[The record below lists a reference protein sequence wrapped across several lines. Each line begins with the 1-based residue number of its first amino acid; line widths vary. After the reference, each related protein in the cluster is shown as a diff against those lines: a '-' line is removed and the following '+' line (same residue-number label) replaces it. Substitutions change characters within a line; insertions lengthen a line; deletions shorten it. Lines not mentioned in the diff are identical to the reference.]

1 MSSDLKTTPP
11 APSGGLPTQT
21 PHVAK
26 APRSRGF
33 AADSWRRFSRR
44 PLAMAALF
52 YVIALGLVAIFSPA
66 IAGTRPVVCKYKGRL
81 YFPCLYYF
89 HPSFENPIFFKDGFQ
104 QKYYYNLKKKDPQS
118 WAIWPLVFQDPG
130 EPVVEGD
137 FPGIPSNPHGIK
149 GKPNKF
155 NLMGTSGRGIDVFAQ
170 MVHGTKIALLVGF
183 VSTGVAALIGIVL
196 GGVAGFL
203 GGIADMLIS
212 RFTEIV
218 MCIPPLILIL
228 AMIAIVDKPSIWYTM
243 LVIGVTSWPSISRLT
258 RAEFLKLRT
267 AEYVTAARAIGAS
280 TPRIIFLH
288 ILPNALAPVL
298 VPISFGIA
306 ASILLEA
313 GLSVLGIGVQPG
325 TASWGS
331 ILSVGRESPSTWWMV
346 VFPGT
351 AIFLTVLAYNLI
363 GEGLQAATDPR
374 LRESMK

>member
-11 APSGGLPTQT
+11 STLGGQPTQT
-21 PHVAK
+21 PHAVK

-33 AADSWRRFSRR
+33 AADAWRRFSRR
-44 PLAMAALF
+44 PLSMLALL
-52 YVIALGLVAIFSPA
+52 YIIALALVAIFSPA

-89 HPSFENPIFFKDGFQ
+89 NPSFENPIFFKDQFRQ
-104 QKYYYNLKKKDPQS
+104 VYYENLKAKDPNS
-118 WAIWPLVFQDPG
+118 WAIWPLVYQDPTRPIDAG
-130 EPVVEGD
+130 E
-137 FPGIPSNPHGIK
+137 FPGVPANPSGIK
-149 GKPNKF
+149 GKPNQY
-155 NLMGTSGRGIDVFAQ
+155 NWMGTSGRGVDVFAQ

-196 GGVAGFL
+196 GGVAGYL
-203 GGIADMLIS
+203 GGLADIVIS

-218 MCIPPLILIL
+218 MCVPPLILIL
-228 AMIAIVDKPSIWYTM
+228 ALIAIVDKPSIWYTM
-243 LVIGVTSWPSISRLT
+243 LVIGLTSWPSISRLT
-258 RAEFLKLRT
+258 RAEFLKLRS

-280 TPRIIFLH
+280 TPRIIFFH
-288 ILPNALAPVL
+288 ILPNAMAPVL

-313 GLSVLGIGVQPG
+313 GLSVLGIGAPPE
-325 TASWGS
+325 TPSWGT
-331 ILSVGRESPSTWWMV
+331 ILNLGRESQSLWWMI

-363 GEGLQAATDPR
+363 GEGLQEATDPR
-374 LRESMK
+374 LRESKK